1 MSMSRKKEYLLLA
14 GILTIATFLRFYHF
28 TDVPP
33 GLFFDEAID
42 GNNAAE
48 AATTGH
54 WQVFYTE
61 DDGREGLYVN
71 MIAVLLRLGLPHEP
85 WVIRLPAAVAGV
97 LTVLG
102 LYLLAAEFFGTC
114 TGLVAAFLLAVSFWH
129 INFSRI
135 GFRAILA
142 PLLLI
147 WSVYVL
153 LRAFKATSP
162 SKGFC
167 SAAAAGAIYALGFYT
182 YIAYRI
188 TPLLFLLFIPFF
200 KNYAQFWKRT
210 AVFIIATFLAAA
222 PIGWYFARYP
232 GDFFSRT
239 SQISVTNSGGPI
251 SHFAKN
257 LAKTVRAPLY
267 RGDRNWRHNL
277 SGAPELFWPVAVAFV
292 AGSLLGIYWLLKSWR
307 KKDVPTFGWWL
318 TFLWLALATLPAA
331 ASEEGIP
338 HALRSILMLPPV
350 IILAAVAGVW
360 GYEVSLRHASR
371 TSVNAFAVVVLAA
384 VGAYGYY
391 EYFVLWAGNPNV
403 ARAFNA
409 DYVAIGREINALPR
423 SVPKYVIV
431 KAEGDMTRG
440 IPMPAETTI
449 FITNSFLPEE
459 QAAKNIHY
467 LLPSETS
474 KIPQG
479 AHVFTLQ

>member
-1 MSMSRKKEYLLLA
+1 
-14 GILTIATFLRFYHF
+14 
-28 TDVPP
+28 
-33 GLFFDEAID
+33 
-42 GNNAAE
+42 
-48 AATTGH
+48 
-54 WQVFYTE
+54 
-61 DDGREGLYVN
+61 
-71 MIAVLLRLGLPHEP
+71 
-85 WVIRLPAAVAGV
+85 
-97 LTVLG
+97 
-102 LYLLAAEFFGTC
+102 
-114 TGLVAAFLLAVSFWH
+114 LLAVSFWH

-162 SKGFC
+162 SKGLC

-210 AVFIIATFLAAA
+210 TVFIIATFLAAA

-232 GDFFSRT
+232 GDFFGRT

-257 LAKTVRAPLY
+257 LAKTVRALLY

-277 SGAPELFWPVAVAFV
+277 SGAPELFWPVAFAFV
-292 AGSLLGIYWLLKSWR
+292 AGALLGIYWLLKSWR
-307 KKDVPTFGWWL
+307 KKDVRTFGWWL

-350 IILAAVAGVW
+350 IMLAAVAGVW
-360 GYEVSLRHASR
+360 GYEVSLRHANR

-384 VGAYGYY
+384 VAAYGY
-391 EYFVLWAGNPNV
+391 
-403 ARAFNA
+403 
-409 DYVAIGREINALPR
+409 
-423 SVPKYVIV
+423 
-431 KAEGDMTRG
+431 
-440 IPMPAETTI
+440 
-449 FITNSFLPEE
+449 
-459 QAAKNIHY
+459 
-467 LLPSETS
+467 
-474 KIPQG
+474 
-479 AHVFTLQ
+479 